1 MEKKFVR
8 VNIVDREDN
17 GSLVKFII
25 VIPSNESVF
34 YKEKL
39 KELQDMIN
47 NEFDNLEEIYP
58 FIENN
63 FELLKI
69 SDDVKIEW

>member
-1 MEKKFVR
+1 MKKYVR

-17 GSLVKFII
+17 GNLLKFII
-25 VIPSNESVF
+25 VIPSNEHVF

-47 NEFDNLEEIYP
+47 NEFDNLEEIYS

-69 SDDVKIEW
+69 SDDVEIKW

>member
-1 MEKKFVR
+1 MNKYVR

-17 GSLVKFII
+17 GNLLKFII
-25 VIPSNESVF
+25 VIPSNEHVF

-47 NEFDNLEEIYP
+47 NEFDNLEEIYS

-69 SDDVKIEW
+69 SDDVEIKW